1 MPRSVARTLPLV
13 AIARRLTC
21 WRRANPSSLGAA
33 AVLAATL
40 HTAPRAQAP
49 QPAAPALPLHFAI
62 PYLANDT
69 TPDALDFA
77 AAECDAVNGGER
89 LDCRFRQLF
98 ITRSPLDASACVV
111 SSNGYDLSLRRDA
124 PAHWSSA
131 ADPVGDCGVVEVT
144 TLEDGGTTRWT
155 MTIGHRATKHVER
168 ADCRAVATRVETYSW
183 RNLRRT
189 LPCTTIQPGA
199 IER

>member
-1 MPRSVARTLPLV
+1 M
-13 AIARRLTC
+13 RLSFSC
-21 WRRANPSSLGAA
+21 VA
-33 AVLAATL
+33 AVLALAL
-40 HTAPRAQAP
+40 HITVRAQAP
-49 QPAAPALPLHFAI
+49 QPALPSLPPHFAI

-69 TPDALDFA
+69 TPQALDFA

-89 LDCRFRQLF
+89 LDCRFRQVF
-98 ITRSPLDASACVV
+98 VTTASIEPSACVI

-124 PAHWSSA
+124 PARWSSA
-131 ADPVGDCGVVEVT
+131 AEPVGDCGLVEVT

-155 MTIGHRATKHVER
+155 MTIGHRATKNTER
-168 ADCRAVATRVETYSW
+168 ADCRAAAAQIETYSW
-183 RNLRRT
+183 RNVRRK

>member
-1 MPRSVARTLPLV
+1 M
-13 AIARRLTC
+13 RLIHTF
-21 WRRANPSSLGAA
+21 AA
-33 AVLAATL
+33 AALAVAVHVTV
-40 HTAPRAQAP
+40 HAQAP
-49 QPAAPALPLHFAI
+49 QPSAPALPPHFAI

-89 LDCRFRQLF
+89 LECRFRQVF
-98 ITRSPLDASACVV
+98 VTTASVDPSACVI
-111 SSNGYDLSLRRDA
+111 SSNGYDLSLRREA
-124 PAHWSSA
+124 PARWTST
-131 ADPVGDCGVVEVT
+131 ADPVGECGVVEVT

-155 MTIGHRATKHVER
+155 MTIGHRATKNVER
-168 ADCRAVATRVETYSW
+168 ADCRATSSQVDTYSW
-183 RNLRRT
+183 RNIRRR

>member
-1 MPRSVARTLPLV
+1 M
-13 AIARRLTC
+13 RL
-21 WRRANPSSLGAA
+21 SSFCAA
-33 AVLAATL
+33 AVLAMTL
-40 HTAPRAQAP
+40 PTAVRTQSR
-49 QPAAPALPLHFAI
+49 QTAAPPLPPHFAI

-89 LDCRFRQLF
+89 LDCRFRQVF
-98 ITRSPLDASACVV
+98 VTTASIEPSACVI
-111 SSNGYDLSLRRDA
+111 SSNGYELSLRREA
-124 PAHWSSA
+124 AARWSAA
-131 ADPVGDCGVVEVT
+131 ADPVGDCGLVEVT

-155 MTIGHRATKHVER
+155 MTLTHRATQNAER
-168 ADCRAVATRVETYSW
+168 ADCRAAAAAVDTYSW
-183 RNLRRT
+183 RNIRRR

>member
-1 MPRSVARTLPLV
+1 M
-13 AIARRLTC
+13 RLTSPC
-21 WRRANPSSLGAA
+21 AA
-33 AVLAATL
+33 AVLAVAL
-40 HTAPRAQAP
+40 HTTLNAQAP
-49 QPAAPALPLHFAI
+49 QPAATPLPQHFAI

-89 LDCRFRQLF
+89 LDCHFRQVF
-98 ITRSPLDASACVV
+98 VTTASIDPSACVI

-124 PAHWSSA
+124 PSRWSSA
-131 ADPVGDCGVVEVT
+131 AEPVGDCGVVEVT

-155 MTIGHRATKHVER
+155 MTIGHRATKNTER
-168 ADCRAVATRVETYSW
+168 ADCRAAAAQVETYSW
-183 RNLRRT
+183 RNIRRK

>member
-1 MPRSVARTLPLV
+1 M
-13 AIARRLTC
+13 RLTSPC
-21 WRRANPSSLGAA
+21 TA
-33 AVLAATL
+33 AVLTVAL
-40 HTAPRAQAP
+40 HVTAQAQAP
-49 QPAAPALPLHFAI
+49 QPATPSLPPHFAI

-69 TPDALDFA
+69 TPHAIDFA

-98 ITRSPLDASACVV
+98 VTIASLEPSACVI
-111 SSNGYDLSLRRDA
+111 SSNGYELSLRRDA
-124 PAHWSSA
+124 PARWSSA
-131 ADPVGDCGVVEVT
+131 AEPVGDCGLVDVT

-155 MTIGHRATKHVER
+155 MTIGHRATKNTER
-168 ADCRAVATRVETYSW
+168 AYCRTAAAQTETYSW
-183 RNLRRT
+183 RNIRRT

>member
-1 MPRSVARTLPLV
+1 M
-13 AIARRLTC
+13 RLY
-21 WRRANPSSLGAA
+21 SLFAA
-33 AVLAATL
+33 AALTVAVHMTVQMRA
-40 HTAPRAQAP
+40 HAQAAQTP
-49 QPAAPALPLHFAI
+49 APALPPHFAI

-89 LDCRFRQLF
+89 LECHVRQVF
-98 ITRSPLDASACVV
+98 VTTAGVDTSACVI
-111 SSNGYDLSLRRDA
+111 SSNGYDLSLRRDG
-124 PAHWSSA
+124 PARWSSTG
-131 ADPVGDCGVVEVT
+131 DPVGNCGVVEVT

-155 MTIGHRATKHVER
+155 MTIGHRATKNLER
-168 ADCRAVATRVETYSW
+168 PDCRATSSQAETYSW
-183 RNLRRT
+183 RNIRRK

>member
-1 MPRSVARTLPLV
+1 M
-13 AIARRLTC
+13 RLTSPC
-21 WRRANPSSLGAA
+21 AA
-33 AVLAATL
+33 AVLTVAL
-40 HTAPRAQAP
+40 HTTLSAQAP
-49 QPAAPALPLHFAI
+49 QPAATPLPPHFAI

-89 LDCRFRQLF
+89 LDCHFRQLF
-98 ITRSPLDASACVV
+98 VTTASIDASACVI

-124 PAHWSSA
+124 PARWSSA
-131 ADPVGDCGVVEVT
+131 AEPVGDCGLVDVT

-155 MTIGHRATKHVER
+155 MTLGHRATKNVER
-168 ADCRAVATRVETYSW
+168 ADCRAAAAQTETYSW
-183 RNLRRT
+183 RNIRRT
-189 LPCTTIQPGA
+189 LPCTTIQPGV

>member
-1 MPRSVARTLPLV
+1 M
-13 AIARRLTC
+13 RL
-21 WRRANPSSLGAA
+21 SSRCAA
-33 AVLAATL
+33 ALLAAT
-40 HTAPRAQAP
+40 TCVTMQAQPP
-49 QPAAPALPLHFAI
+49 QPAASSLPAHFAI

-69 TPDALDFA
+69 TPQALDFA

-89 LDCRFRQLF
+89 LDCRFRQVF
-98 ITRSPLDASACVV
+98 VTTASIEPTACVI

-124 PAHWSSA
+124 PARWSSA
-131 ADPVGDCGVVEVT
+131 AEPVGDCGLVEVT

-155 MTIGHRATKHVER
+155 MTIGHRATKNVER
-168 ADCRAVATRVETYSW
+168 ADCRAAAAQTEIYSW
-183 RNLRRT
+183 RNIRRA